1 MLEKDGFSETLQ
13 EERLPASAAPASTA
27 SPLRYFR
34 DRLSYIAAFTVS
46 LVLAGAALVLGQIY
60 YPSHVDM
67 ATVVYAGAL
76 VLCCLSFWLILD
88 YIRQRSYFRQLD
100 EAYLH
105 ASELDAPLRVRSGVT
120 GDQIAVQRLLQ
131 AQHEAYM
138 SELSRY
144 RRQQEIHQHFV
155 HQWVH
160 QMKTPISVIDLMIQ
174 QAEQAQREESD
185 PSSNQ
190 SLSSLREETER
201 LTRGLDMMLYTARLD
216 KFELD
221 VHVRT
226 VPIHEIARRAV
237 NSYKRLCIKYS
248 IYPQITGEASVQTDE
263 KWMVFVVNQLV
274 GNAIKYCKHQKGSKK
289 LLLQIETENGQ
300 TALQVKDMGIGIP
313 EHDLPRVFDP
323 FFTGDNGRLVEEST
337 GMGLFLAKSVCG
349 KLGHGISVNSSP
361 GVGTSV
367 TVTFAVRS
375 LFKLEGK

>member
-1 MLEKDGFSETLQ
+1 MRENEGAAEELQ
-13 EERLPASAAPASTA
+13 EEKAPAALPMATA

-34 DRLSYIAAFTVS
+34 DRLSYIAAFAIA

-60 YPSHVDM
+60 YPSSVDIG
-67 ATVVYAGAL
+67 TVLYAGAL
-76 VLCCLSFWLILD
+76 VLCCLSIWLTLD
-88 YIRQRSYFRQLD
+88 YMRQRSYFRQLD
-100 EAYLH
+100 EAYVH
-105 ASELDAPLRVRSGVT
+105 AAELDAPLRVRSGVT

-138 SELSRY
+138 NELGRY
-144 RRQQEIHQHFV
+144 RRQQEMHQHFI

-160 QMKTPISVIDLMIQ
+160 QMKTPIAVIDLMIQ
-174 QAEQAQREESD
+174 QADQAQGED
-185 PSSNQ
+185 NGPASNQ
-190 SLSSLREETER
+190 SLNSLREETER
-201 LTRGLDMMLYTARLD
+201 LTRGLDMMLYAARLE

-226 VPIHEIARRAV
+226 VPLHEIARRAI

-263 KWMVFVVNQLV
+263 KWMFFIINQLV
-274 GNAIKYCKHQKGSKK
+274 GNAIKYSKHQPGSKK
-289 LLLQIETENGQ
+289 LQLLIGTERGL
-300 TALQVKDMGIGIP
+300 TELQVKDEGMGIP

-323 FFTGDNGRLVEEST
+323 FFTGDNGRRVEEST

-349 KLGHGISVNSSP
+349 KLGHRIAVNSEP
-361 GVGTSV
+361 DGGGTTV
-367 TVTFAVRS
+367 TVTFEARS